1 MGTSLPDAAQYN
13 PENASQWTFFSC
25 TNKRRTATVGMPV
38 TRPPPYR
45 PGRAV
50 FPHPVLRL
58 YSRPRCKA
66 KPAGTPAPPWHF
78 RNTRPRY
85 LDAIEAPGKLL
96 PGITTPL
103 ASASVAPLVRTGQGP
118 SEKAVERASVP
129 THAIVIGVAS

>member
-1 MGTSLPDAAQYN
+1 MLVSAISRTPVSGL
-13 PENASQWTFFSC
+13 FFHH
-25 TNKRRTATVGMPV
+25 TNRRSTATVGMPV

-58 YSRPRCKA
+58 YSLPRCKA
-66 KPAGTPAPPWHF
+66 KPSGKHSPPWNL

-85 LDAIEAPGKLL
+85 LDAVEDPGKLL

-103 ASASVAPLVRTGQGP
+103 ASAPVEPLVRTVHGP
-118 SEKAVERASVP
+118 SEKAVERAGVP
-129 THAIVIGVAS
+129 AHALVIVVAA